1 MCFCGLIWLDEL
13 QIAIGLGGIEESEES
28 GTEHGIPIL
37 LFLGG
42 LVGLDWMQKG
52 WGTCMARNTFCPSR

>member
-13 QIAIGLGGIEESEES
+13 QIAIGLGGIEESGES
-28 GTEHGIPIL
+28 GTEHGHSYLFIL
-37 LFLGG
+37 GRFG
-42 LVGLDWMQKG
+42 WMQKG

>member
-13 QIAIGLGGIEESEES
+13 QIAIGLGGIEVSEES

-42 LVGLDWMQKG
+42 LVGFGWIGLDAEGLGYMHG
-52 WGTCMARNTFCPSR
+52 S

>member
-42 LVGLDWMQKG
+42 LV
-52 WGTCMARNTFCPSR
+52 